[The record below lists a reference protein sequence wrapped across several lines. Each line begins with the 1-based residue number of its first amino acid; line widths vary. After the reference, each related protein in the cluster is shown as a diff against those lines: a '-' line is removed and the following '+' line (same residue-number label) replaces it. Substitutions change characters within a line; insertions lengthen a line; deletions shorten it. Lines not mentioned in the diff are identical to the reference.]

1 MFHIILGLL
10 KPQSGTIFFKNEDI
24 NLDIVNWRNQ
34 IGYIAQNIYL
44 LDDTIEKNI
53 TFDFLNK
60 EIDKEKMNF
69 AIEMSCLEKKIF
81 ELPDGITTK
90 VGNDG
95 LKLSGGEKQRIAL
108 ARAIYKNP
116 DIFFMDESTSALD
129 SQTEQKIMWNLK
141 ENFSKKT
148 IILIAHRKSTIDA
161 CDKIINIKDGT
172 IS

>member
-10 KPQSGTIFFKNEDI
+10 EPKSGVVLFKNQNI
-24 NLDIVNWRNQ
+24 NLDIINWRNQ

-53 TFDFLNK
+53 SFDFL
-60 EIDKEKMNF
+60 EKKLIKRMNF
-69 AIEMSCLEKKIF
+69 AIEISCLQKIF
-81 ELPDGITTK
+81 ELPDGLRTK

-95 LKLSGGEKQRIAL
+95 LRLSGGEKQRIAL

-129 SQTEQKIMWNLK
+129 SKTEQKIMLNLK
-141 ENFSKKT
+141 KNFSNKT
-148 IILIAHRKSTIDA
+148 IILIAHRKSTIEA
-161 CDKIINIKDGT
+161 CDKVINIKNGV
-172 IS
+172 IV